1 MEPLC
6 ERGYYP
12 LSPAEALPQASVAER
27 PIALPPEEGRVI
39 WLSTL
44 KEELLRARKLEAA
57 GKERLDDQEKLVAQ
71 LKAKDIHHPQSE
83 RLLEI
88 MRETHRLHASHVRLL
103 ESEVREF
110 G

>member
-1 MEPLC
+1 M
-6 ERGYYP
+6 
-12 LSPAEALPQASVAER
+12 SPTDAA
-27 PIALPPEEGRVI
+27 

-44 KEELLRARKLEAA
+44 EEELLRARQLEAA
-57 GKERLDDQEKLVAQ
+57 GKERLDDQEKRVAR

-83 RLLEI
+83 RLLDI
-88 MRETHRLHASHVRLL
+88 MRETHKLHTSHVRLL